1 MGQPD
6 LADKHADCA
15 DILAQTAFFRVC
27 TRQQIEQISK
37 LGRIEHYS
45 QDSRFY
51 GLGESAADFYVL
63 VDGMVRFMIGHGAR
77 QTHAGQILKRGELFG
92 WAALVENAQK
102 RIAGAM
108 AITPCTVI
116 AFNGDQLLI
125 LMEQDHSLGYR
136 IMKQLNALI
145 TGNLTAFASG

>member
-6 LADKHADCA
+6 LAAQNASCA
-15 DILAQTAFFRVC
+15 ELLAQTAFFRVC
-27 TRQQIEQISK
+27 SPQQIAQISR
-37 LGRIEHYS
+37 LGRIEYFS

-51 GLGESAADFYVL
+51 GLGEPAADFYVL
-63 VDGMVRFMIGHGAR
+63 VEGMVRFTIGHGAR

-108 AITPCTVI
+108 AITSCTVI

-125 LMEQDHSLGYR
+125 LMEQDHSLGFR

>member
-6 LADKHADCA
+6 LAALHAGCA
-15 DILAQTAFFRVC
+15 DLLAQTAFFRDC
-27 TRQQIEQISK
+27 SPQQIDQISR
-37 LGRIEHYS
+37 LGRIEHYP

-51 GLGESAADFYVL
+51 GLGEPAADFYVL

-92 WAALVENAQK
+92 WAALVESAQK
-102 RIAGAM
+102 RIAGAQ

-116 AFNGDQLLI
+116 AINGDQLLI
-125 LMEQDHSLGYR
+125 LMDQDHSLGYR
-136 IMKQLNALI
+136 IMKQLNVLI